1 MSMTE
6 EAYHLSLKE
15 MAMFIKELELAMG
28 PFKTHSTRF
37 INLLERLNEKCFKVS
52 STGIQTT
59 LQTVGMFPDL
69 QETLVETL
77 DGFSDLAEIQGDLL
91 ETAGDMSNDIASIY
105 SGYTSLLRKM
115 IESRK

>member
-15 MAMFIKELELAMG
+15 MALFIKELEHFME

-37 INLLERLNEKCFKVS
+37 TNLLEKLNEKCFKVS

-59 LQTVGMFPDL
+59 LQTVAMFPDL
-69 QETLVETL
+69 RDSLMETM
-77 DGFSDLAEIQGDLL
+77 DGFADMAEIQGDLL
-91 ETAGDMSNDIASIY
+91 ETAGDLSKDFAVFILA
-105 SGYTSLLRKM
+105 YTSLLRKM
-115 IESRK
+115 IESRS